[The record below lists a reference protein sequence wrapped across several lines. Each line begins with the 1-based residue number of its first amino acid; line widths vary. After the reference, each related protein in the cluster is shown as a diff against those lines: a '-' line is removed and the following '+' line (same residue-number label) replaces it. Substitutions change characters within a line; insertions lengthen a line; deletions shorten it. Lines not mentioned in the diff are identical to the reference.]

1 MNARK
6 KLLLMVAI
14 VAGLAPVGCDTNEA
28 NLPNQPPIDPV
39 EPVKTP
45 IVTVTTSRGRLT
57 VGDDHFAQ
65 IRVTATDPDSGASV
79 PNLTIASMSTNLGH
93 FQSLDGPEEVD
104 LEFFFGVVGVPLFPG
119 ESPGE
124 ARVRAEVLGGVGIV
138 RVSMRCPSE
147 GCGGAGE
154 EPPPIL
160 PYY

>member
-1 MNARK
+1 MNAPKR
-6 KLLLMVAI
+6 LLLTVA
-14 VAGLAPVGCDTNEA
+14 VLAAGLVPIGCDTNEA
-28 NLPNQPPIDPV
+28 NLPSQPPVQPIEP
-39 EPVKTP
+39 EPVP
-45 IVTVTTSRGRLT
+45 VVTVTTSRGRLT

-65 IRVTATDPDSGASV
+65 IRVTATDPDTGQSV

-119 ESPGE
+119 DSPGE
-124 ARVRAEVLGGVGIV
+124 ARVRAEVLGGVGMV

-147 GCGGAGE
+147 GCGGAE
-154 EPPPIL
+154 VPPIL

>member
-6 KLLLMVAI
+6 NLLLMAAI
-14 VAGLAPVGCDTNEA
+14 VAGLVPVGCDSNEA
-28 NLPNQPPIDPV
+28 NLPNQVTVPPILPEV
-39 EPVKTP
+39 VP

-57 VGDDHFAQ
+57 VGEDHFAQ
-65 IRVTATDPDSGASV
+65 IRVTATDPDTGASV

-93 FQSLDGPEEVD
+93 FQSLDGPAEVN

-124 ARVRAEVLGGVGIV
+124 ARVRAEVLGGVGLV

-147 GCGGAGE
+147 GCGGAE
-154 EPPPIL
+154 VPPIL